1 MVRQKQRESS
11 IPKPRQDRIVIIDGK
26 KVRHAGVEI
35 VNAVDS
41 RRRFLGSVITDSKS
55 NEIPAAR

>member
-1 MVRQKQRESS
+1 MV
-11 IPKPRQDRIVIIDGK
+11 IVDGK

-41 RRRFLGSVITDSKS
+41 QGRFLGSVVTPAKT
-55 NEIPAAR
+55 NEIPPPANCCAGKRCGTRS